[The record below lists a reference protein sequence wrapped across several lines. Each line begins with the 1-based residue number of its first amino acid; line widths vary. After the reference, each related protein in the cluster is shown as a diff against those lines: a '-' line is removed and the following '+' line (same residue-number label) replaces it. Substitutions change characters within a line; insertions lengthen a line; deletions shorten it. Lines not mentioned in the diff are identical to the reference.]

1 VIKRVQ
7 EINQGVDVPRA
18 KNQRKLCLTEK
29 QLKFCE
35 AYLTNGH
42 NAAAARSAAGYSMQA
57 TNNLSSKD
65 VLQSKAVQ
73 DYLAKRLKTVEE
85 KEQITFDYKIKKLK
99 QIVELSVPSEAAN
112 KEEINANAAISAI
125 SELNKMQGHYSA
137 EKHANLNLVVDADI
151 AQAKELMAQ
160 LLQQYKR
167 EY

>member
-1 VIKRVQ
+1 VKRIHQ
-7 EINQGVDVPRA
+7 INQGVDVPRSR
-18 KNQRKLCLTEK
+18 NLRKLCLTEK

-35 AYLTNGH
+35 SYLTNGH
-42 NAAAARSAAGYSMQA
+42 NSIAALKTAGYSIKCTSDGARAIMA
-57 TNNLSSKD
+57 SRS
-65 VLQSKAVQ
+65 VQ
-73 DYLAKRLKTVEE
+73 DYLSKRIKAVEE

-99 QIVELSVPSEAAN
+99 QIVELSVPSEAIT
-112 KEEINANAAISAI
+112 KEDINASAAISAI

-167 EY
+167 EF